1 MIKNDDLLALP
12 RAVKPAKAMRAAQ
25 EHARPCTAPGVICAK
40 VHETA
45 DGPVLALDLWARGGL
60 YAREFFDGQGKR
72 RVFFWPD
79 GESTTKGLFKAA
91 GCHTLAWASRADG
104 KRMEAFFNIPRGI
117 TRGAEEMI
125 FLAEHGR
132 RGADGTFTASGAGNA
147 GGYAP
152 EELFSDRL
160 PEGWQQ
166 YMQERGLEARHVLLM
181 ESVWKAD
188 PLTGIRERMD
198 KCTCSACGAVRY
210 EWRGEYENRTMTG
223 CGTCG
228 AHCMAVRKR
237 NGKLP
242 YEADGSLLWFHRH
255 KDTAVAQGYEVNY
268 WVGNDAVEHWAAV
281 PSHIYAWGPYGDYA
295 FNRYQSWCMGRQRA
309 YLDQWY
315 AQARMLDNWP
325 FRGVPVL
332 MAPEEGALNGTP
344 LENARLRGY
353 AQAKQRC
360 LYPVRLATIG
370 RRLPV
375 MEGFCDFED
384 WDTVLGICAGRITLK
399 RGETK
404 PHRALGLTRP
414 EYDRY
419 RAEEWPWDWLPIY
432 AAMKRSGYEPG
443 LDDLQ
448 QIVRVLQSGGKL
460 GEIERLEPGRLAQV
474 WRYLKRTARR
484 ELDRQMR
491 HGCGHAAITEEEALR
506 HTLNMWLDYRRLAA
520 QAGAANHPDRD
531 SAMPY
536 DLFARHDR
544 LVEAQK
550 EKERAQQ
557 AEREKANAEKFTAMW
572 ERIRRADWQ
581 EGAYSIRAAKST
593 QELVDEGHALHH
605 CVGGYTQNVLA
616 GRVIFFIRRAD
627 EPDVPF
633 FTLNLDIK
641 SGQIIQLLGKGN
653 CHPPEDVKAWAEKW
667 RENVWMKKKKAAGK
681 AA

>member
-1 MIKNDDLLALP
+1 
-12 RAVKPAKAMRAAQ
+12 
-25 EHARPCTAPGVICAK
+25 
-40 VHETA
+40 
-45 DGPVLALDLWARGGL
+45 
-60 YAREFFDGQGKR
+60 
-72 RVFFWPD
+72 
-79 GESTTKGLFKAA
+79 
-91 GCHTLAWASRADG
+91 
-104 KRMEAFFNIPRGI
+104 
-117 TRGAEEMI
+117 
-125 FLAEHGR
+125 
-132 RGADGTFTASGAGNA
+132 
-147 GGYAP
+147 
-152 EELFSDRL
+152 
-160 PEGWQQ
+160 
-166 YMQERGLEARHVLLM
+166 
-181 ESVWKAD
+181 
-188 PLTGIRERMD
+188 
-198 KCTCSACGAVRY
+198 
-210 EWRGEYENRTMTG
+210 
-223 CGTCG
+223 
-228 AHCMAVRKR
+228 
-237 NGKLP
+237 
-242 YEADGSLLWFHRH
+242 
-255 KDTAVAQGYEVNY
+255 
-268 WVGNDAVEHWAAV
+268 
-281 PSHIYAWGPYGDYA
+281 
-295 FNRYQSWCMGRQRA
+295 MGHQRA

-419 RAEEWPWDWLPIY
+419 RAEDWPRDWLPIY

-443 LDDLQ
+443 LNDLQ

-460 GEIERLEPGRLAQV
+460 EEIERLEPGRLAQV

-572 ERIRRADWQ
+572 KRIRRADWQ

-605 CVGGYTQNVLA
+605 CVGEYTQNVLA

>member
-1 MIKNDDLLALP
+1 
-12 RAVKPAKAMRAAQ
+12 
-25 EHARPCTAPGVICAK
+25 
-40 VHETA
+40 
-45 DGPVLALDLWARGGL
+45 
-60 YAREFFDGQGKR
+60 
-72 RVFFWPD
+72 
-79 GESTTKGLFKAA
+79 
-91 GCHTLAWASRADG
+91 
-104 KRMEAFFNIPRGI
+104 
-117 TRGAEEMI
+117 
-125 FLAEHGR
+125 
-132 RGADGTFTASGAGNA
+132 
-147 GGYAP
+147 
-152 EELFSDRL
+152 
-160 PEGWQQ
+160 
-166 YMQERGLEARHVLLM
+166 MQERGLEARHVLLM

-223 CGTCG
+223 CDACG

-295 FNRYQSWCMGRQRA
+295 FNCYQSWCMGRQRA

-419 RAEEWPWDWLPIY
+419 RAEDWPWDWLPIY
-432 AAMKRSGYEPG
+432 AAMKRSGYAPG
-443 LDDLQ
+443 LNDLQ

-460 GEIERLEPGRLAQV
+460 EEIERLEPGRLAQV

-550 EKERAQQ
+550 EKDGTYIVSVKVKPITLFTDTYDLFLSRAEQYAKEVTDHVTKGAQMPTDEEMQEKIYQIYYEVLKEQ
-557 AEREKANAEKFTAMW
+557 AEVGMLYG
-572 ERIRRADWQ
+572 RA
-581 EGAYSIRAAKST
+581 
-593 QELVDEGHALHH
+593 
-605 CVGGYTQNVLA
+605 
-616 GRVIFFIRRAD
+616 
-627 EPDVPF
+627 
-633 FTLNLDIK
+633 
-641 SGQIIQLLGKGN
+641 
-653 CHPPEDVKAWAEKW
+653 EDVVLHIEKEG
-667 RENVWMKKKKAAGK
+667 RGNYGIRQKDMKKLDGLLMRSPSD
-681 AA
+681 